1 MILIYLSLFC
11 LGSWGLLA
19 IFFPA
24 YITEIFLGLLIP
36 WLMGLF
42 TLGTVERIYERHP
55 EKLTA
60 FMMKAFFGKMVIVA
74 LYIILLFSFYTF
86 HALPFVISF
95 AGYFITLHT
104 LEAFYLRSTFNK

>member
-1 MILIYLSLFC
+1 MILLYLSLFC
-11 LGSWGLLA
+11 LGSWGLLS

-42 TLGTVERIYERHP
+42 TLRTVKRIYETHP
-55 EKLTA
+55 EKLTP
-60 FMMKAFFGKMVIVA
+60 FMMKAFFGKMVVVA
-74 LYIILLFSFYTF
+74 LYIILLFRFYTF

-104 LEAFYLRSTFNK
+104 LEAFYLRSTFNN